1 MTLLQ
6 QLQALAQSDTLPM
19 HMPGHKRNTT
29 LAPYLDTLGANLD
42 ITEISGFGN
51 LHAPEGILAERMT
64 AAAQLWG
71 SKQAW
76 WLIGGSTAGLLAA
89 IDAAATAGD
98 KVLIARNCH
107 KSVYNAC
114 MLCRLETAYIHPD
127 SFAGQTFADRITPE
141 QVENALTAHPH
152 TRLVVLTSPTYE
164 GLCSDIAAIA
174 DIVHRHEAVLLVDEA
189 HGAHLGL
196 SPDFPPSAITQG
208 ADMVVQSLH
217 KTLPSLTQTAMLHL
231 CSDRVDPDELGFRL
245 SVYQTSSPS
254 YLLMASI
261 DSCVQLLTEEKDLLL
276 LHRWR
281 RHIRSFYEILLL
293 TYLTMPLTDC
303 IYADPSKLLISTKG
317 TNLTGP
323 QLADILRDQYRIEP
337 EMSTADTVLC
347 MTGLG
352 DTESD
357 LLRLAAALKEI
368 DSKIAYSPGQNPTP
382 PPIPQKALPMHAAA
396 KLPVEFVSIEQ
407 SEGRISG
414 DFLWAYPP
422 GIPLVVPGEVIE
434 GSLIA
439 YIRRAEAEGVDIH
452 AAKNTPDGMLRV
464 LKNA

>member
-19 HMPGHKRNTT
+19 HMPGHKRSTA
-29 LAPYLDTLGANLD
+29 LAPYLDTLGADLD

-51 LHAPEGILAERMT
+51 LHDPEGVLAERMT
-64 AAAQLWG
+64 QAAQLWG
-71 SKQAW
+71 SKKAW

-89 IDAAATAGD
+89 IDAATNTGD

-114 MLCRLETAYIHPD
+114 MLCRLETAYIQPTAFDGH
-127 SFAGQTFADRITPE
+127 SFADRITPT
-141 QVENALTAHPH
+141 QVETALQNHPD

-164 GLCSDIAAIA
+164 GLCADIAAIS
-174 DIVHRHEAVLLVDEA
+174 DIVHRHGAVLLVDEA

-196 SPDFPPSAITQG
+196 HPDFPPSAVTQG
-208 ADMVVQSLH
+208 ADIVVQSLH

-231 CSDRVDPDELGFRL
+231 CSDRVSADEPGFRL

-261 DSCVQLLTEEKDLLL
+261 DSCVQLLTEEKDTLFPQ
-276 LHRWR
+276 WR
-281 RHIRSFYEILLL
+281 KAIRSFYAAL
-293 TYLTMPLTDC
+293 TIKHLTFPLADC
-303 IYADPSKLLISTKG
+303 GYAEPSKLLISTKG
-317 TNLTGP
+317 TDLTGP

-337 EMSTADTVLC
+337 EMSTMDTVLC

-352 DTESD
+352 DSEAD
-357 LLRLAAALKEI
+357 LLRLAAALNAI
-368 DSKIAYSPGQNPTP
+368 DRTLTFADTLFAEPLPLPTQAM
-382 PPIPQKALPMHAAA
+382 PIYEAA
-396 KLPVEFVSIEQ
+396 KQPTECVPLEQ
-407 SEGRISG
+407 APGRISG

-422 GIPLVVPGEVIE
+422 GIPLVVPGEVMNDT
-434 GSLIA
+434 LIS
-439 YIRRAEAEGVDIH
+439 YIHRAEAKGVDIH
-452 AAKNTPDGMLRV
+452 AAKNTPHGMLRV
-464 LKNA
+464 LKKT

>member
-6 QLQALAQSDTLPM
+6 RLQALAQSDTLPM
-19 HMPGHKRNTT
+19 HMPGHKRSTA
-29 LAPYLDTLGANLD
+29 LAPYLDTLGADLD

-51 LHAPEGILAERMT
+51 LHAPEGVLADRMT
-64 AAAQLWG
+64 LAAQLWG
-71 SKQAW
+71 SKRAW

-89 IDAAATAGD
+89 IDAATNAGD
-98 KVLIARNCH
+98 RVLISRSCH

-114 MLCRLETAYIHPD
+114 MLCRLNPAYIRPAPYQGH
-127 SFAGQTFADRITPE
+127 SFADRITPE
-141 QVENALTAHPH
+141 QVEDALQNHPD

-174 DIVHRHEAVLLVDEA
+174 DIVHRHGAVLLVDEA

-196 SPDFPPSAITQG
+196 HPDFPPSAVTQG

-231 CSDRVDPDELGFRL
+231 CSDRVSADELGFRL

-261 DSCVQLLTEEKDLLL
+261 DSCVQLLTEEKDKLLPQ
-276 LHRWR
+276 WR
-281 RHIRSFYEILLL
+281 RAIRSFYATL
-293 TYLTMPLTDC
+293 TPTHLTFPLANCD
-303 IYADPSKLLISTKG
+303 YADPSKLLISTKG
-317 TNLTGP
+317 TDLTGP

-337 EMSTADTVLC
+337 EMATADTVLC

-352 DTESD
+352 DTEAE
-357 LLRLAAALKEI
+357 LLRLAQALNAI
-368 DSKIAYSPGQNPTP
+368 DRTLTHSDTQASPFAPVP
-382 PPIPQKALPMHAAA
+382 HAAMPIYEGA
-396 KLPVEFVSIEQ
+396 KHPTECVPIEQ
-407 SEGRISG
+407 AAGRISG

-422 GIPLVVPGEVIE
+422 GIPLTAPGEIMDE
-434 GSLIA
+434 GLIA
-439 YIRRAEAEGVDIH
+439 YIRTAESTGVDIS
-452 AAKNTPDGMLRV
+452 AAKNTPHGMLRV
-464 LKNA
+464 LKKT